1 DDTTACCEP
10 RTRCLSS
17 GWEGAEAMKCKDVMW
32 ESPVTLSPEET
43 VQAAVR
49 KLTHADVSALPV
61 VDERGRYLGMVTERA
76 LVREVMAEGLD
87 PKLTR
92 VTLILDRR
100 VPVCEPDDPVA
111 VALKR
116 MDEARTRWIA
126 VLRGGRVIGL
136 IGARD
141 IRRAAG
147 KEDIEQF
154 HALREAALFLLVPV
168 DVTSTDCCR
177 TRQPAL
183 EAPSSHP
190 PAGVSRAR
198 NQASA
203 SAGSSSEKTQIPS
216 DASRAAVTP
225 LPARSRP

>member
-1 DDTTACCEP
+1 MHAPPGEQGNVRPDDTTACCEP

-154 HALREAALFLLVPV
+154 HALSEAALI
-168 DVTSTDCCR
+168 
-177 TRQPAL
+177 
-183 EAPSSHP
+183 H
-190 PAGVSRAR
+190 
-198 NQASA
+198 
-203 SAGSSSEKTQIPS
+203 
-216 DASRAAVTP
+216 
-225 LPARSRP
+225 